1 VEKSGEFKIGDRV
14 AGMHTMLSPGGT
26 YAEFAV
32 LQGCTTTR
40 IPKGLGFE
48 GLCCGFCLAC

>member
-32 LQGCTTTR
+32 LQGNTTTR
-40 IPKGLGFE
+40 IPGGLGFE
-48 GLCCGFCLAC
+48 GLCWVFF

>member
-1 VEKSGEFKIGDRV
+1 
-14 AGMHTMLSPGGT
+14 MHTMLSPGGT

-32 LQGCTTTR
+32 LQGGTTTR

-48 GLCCGFCLAC
+48 GLCCGFCLAY